1 MIFNR
6 RETPVATVNLISLIK
21 FSENEHL
28 KWGQIEQ
35 RKWMENSIH
44 LQTGITY
51 CTWALP
57 GGLPDLTVYI
67 ISLVHYVHLG
77 QVI

>member
-35 RKWMENSIH
+35 RKWMENSMH
-44 LQTGITY
+44 LQT
-51 CTWALP
+51 
-57 GGLPDLTVYI
+57 TVGYT
-67 ISLVHYVHLG
+67 V
-77 QVI
+77 

>member
-44 LQTGITY
+44 LH
-51 CTWALP
+51 ALQSSQS
-57 GGLPDLTVYI
+57 I
-67 ISLVHYVHLG
+67 KICG
-77 QVI
+77 QIKFSYEESFHI